1 MKNSVSLIAL
11 SGAILLAA
19 GCGKSEPLSSPQP
32 PAQAASGQAAPSASV
47 PVPPLPDPV
56 VPKGA
61 EAPTPKPGQAGDHSS
76 PAFKDGGK
84 PNPAK

>member
-1 MKNSVSLIAL
+1 MKNSVSVVAL
-11 SGAILLAA
+11 AGAILLAA
-19 GCGKSEPLSSPQP
+19 GCGKSEPPSSPQP
-32 PAQAASGQAAPSASV
+32 PAQAPAERSTVSTGV

-61 EAPTPKPGQAGDHSS
+61 EAPTPQPGQAGDHSS
-76 PAFKDGGK
+76 PAFKGGGK